1 MARFLTS
8 HPKTPPLD
16 VRLRGHD
23 GDGHVRCHSRESGNP
38 AISRKRSFGTAWRLS
53 LAGLACLMVAP
64 ALAHAHGGMAGPE
77 ELGPP
82 IVTSGLLGFVCY
94 WLVMLWPA
102 AKKKGNPEVGSGRQN
117 KYAPRTQGRS
127 HKHAAHVKQVPRLRK
142 IERSGQFGSDQHSGR
157 KAIDG

>member
-1 MARFLTS
+1 MARLMRSHFKTLTLTLS
-8 HPKTPPLD
+8 LAGRGKKSPLLSEERAR
-16 VRLRGHD
+16 VRSRPFTVLRR
-23 GDGHVRCHSRESGNP
+23 V
-38 AISRKRSFGTAWRLS
+38 WRLS

-82 IVTSGLLGFVCY
+82 IATSGLLGFVCY

-102 AKKKGNPEVGSGRQN
+102 AKKKGNPEVGSSRQN

-127 HKHAAHVKQVPRLRK
+127 LKKSVHVKQVSRLRK
-142 IERSGQFGSDQHSGR
+142 IERNGQFGSDQHSGR